1 MKRAGGRADF
11 FSLAVAL
18 LLGCLPA
25 LGIADLGVPAGRWA
39 EDDPYP
45 APTRSATATALPDAE
60 GLLPPPVEGSPT
72 LMPLSQAPAGD
83 LLLALDG
90 ELRAGD
96 AAALAARAAADRRPL
111 LLLPWGP
118 WDSEGAIALDPPR
131 ARSLLEG
138 LLAGPDGVTRLQG
151 IFHLPSPSGDG
162 ACAEVLLHRFPGSAA
177 LPAEAGSEPEVEEP
191 GGPPPDS
198 VGPEAAAWR
207 FCRARGETDWTWEA
221 WRSGP
226 YHGLVRRLAA
236 RHPGAPYRV
245 LRP

>member
-1 MKRAGGRADF
+1 MKRAVGRGDGTR
-11 FSLAVAL
+11 VVWAL

-25 LGIADLGVPAGRWA
+25 LGIANLGVPAGRSA

-60 GLLPPPVEGSPT
+60 GFLPPPVEGAAT
-72 LMPLSQAPAGD
+72 LTPVSQAPAGD

-90 ELRAGD
+90 ELRARD

-162 ACAEVLLHRFPGSAA
+162 ACAEVLLHRFAGSAA
-177 LPAEAGSEPEVEEP
+177 LSLEAIETPDAEPV

-198 VGPEAAAWR
+198 LGPEAAAWR
-207 FCRARGETDWTWEA
+207 FCRAADETDWTWEA

-236 RHPGAPYRV
+236 RHPRAAYQV